1 MNTAKFLVFGPDDRP
16 YEQESDRDS
25 EKFRKRK
32 T

>member
-16 YEQESDRDS
+16 YKPESDRDS
-25 EKFRKRK
+25 ERFRKQK